1 MSYLRVV
8 PLGGLGEIGMNC
20 MALESPD
27 GVLVVD
33 CGITFPRE
41 KYGVD
46 VIHPLFEYL
55 EDRADDL
62 LGVVITHGHE
72 DHIGALPYLLRKVPR
87 PVWAPPYALALIRER
102 LKEFRDVPELELHAT
117 SPRKRFSVGR
127 YDVEPLRVTH
137 SIPDATALAIETP
150 GGTVIHTGD
159 FKLEDGP
166 LDGEG
171 YDRERFEELGR
182 RGVSLLLSDSTN
194 VDTPGTA
201 GREAD
206 VAATLRALIAAKRH
220 RVVVGVFPSN
230 IYRLKTL
237 GEVARATGRRICLIG
252 RSVQTHSRAATELGR
267 LGFTGDLMVSP
278 ERAKDV
284 PRSELLV
291 IAAGTQAEPQSA
303 LSKLAWGDH
312 PRLKLNAGD
321 AVILSAR
328 TIPGN
333 DRAVWDLVCEFE
345 RRGVD
350 VHVPATD
357 PTVHV
362 SGHACR
368 EEQSRMIEWT
378 QPRGFVP
385 VHGSFHHLMQHAKL
399 ARGLGVRE
407 VELVENGQTVLLD
420 SHGLSTGASV
430 RVGRVHIDAGQEV
443 PTEVLKERA
452 LLAESGALFVTVPVT
467 PQWRLDGSVGVMA
480 RGVVTS
486 PEMVDGLRE
495 SVERAVREHAA
506 GEPRPSAESVREAAR
521 RGARQALPKTA
532 GWPALVVA
540 VEER

>member
-27 GVLVVD
+27 GILVVD

-102 LKEFRDVPELELHAT
+102 LREFRDVPELELHAT
-117 SPRKRFSVGR
+117 SPRRRFSVGR
-127 YDVEPLRVTH
+127 FEVEPLRVTH
-137 SIPDATALAIETP
+137 SIPDATALAIATP
-150 GGTVIHTGD
+150 AGMVVHTGD

-171 YDRERFEELGR
+171 YDRERFEQLGR
-182 RGVSLLLSDSTN
+182 AGVSLLLSDSTN
-194 VDTPGTA
+194 VDVPGTA
-201 GREAD
+201 GRESE
-206 VAATLRALIAAKRH
+206 VAAALRALIASKRE
-220 RVVVGVFPSN
+220 RVVIGIFPSN

-252 RSVQTHSRAATELGR
+252 RSVQTHVRAATELGR
-267 LGFTGDLMVSP
+267 LGYGGDLMVP
-278 ERAKDV
+278 AERAREV
-284 PRSELLV
+284 PRGELLV

-303 LSKLAWGDH
+303 LSRLAWGDH
-312 PRLKLNAGD
+312 PKLKLNSGD
-321 AVILSAR
+321 AVILSSR

-350 VHVPATD
+350 VHVGATD
-357 PTVHV
+357 PDIHV

-368 EEQSRMIEWT
+368 DEQSRMIEWI

-385 VHGSFHHLMQHAKL
+385 VHGTYHHLMQHAKL
-399 ARGLGVRE
+399 ARTLGVGS
-407 VELVENGQTVLLD
+407 VELIENGQTLLLD
-420 SHGLSTGASV
+420 SHGLAPGATV
-430 RVGRVHIDAGQEV
+430 RVGRVHIDGGEEV
-443 PTEVLKERA
+443 PADVLKERA
-452 LLAESGALFVTVPVT
+452 LMAESGAVFVSVPVT
-467 PQWRLDGSVGVMA
+467 GHWRLDGAVGVQA
-480 RGVVTS
+480 RGVTTS
-486 PEMVDGLRE
+486 PETVGRVRE
-495 SVERAVREHAA
+495 AVERAVREHPSV
-506 GEPRPSAESVREAAR
+506 EPRPSLESVRDAAR
-521 RGARQALPKTA
+521 RAARRVMPGPTM
-532 GWPALVVA
+532 VIA

>member
-1 MSYLRVV
+1 VSYLRVV

-27 GVLVVD
+27 GILVVD

-41 KYGVD
+41 KFGVD
-46 VIHPLFEYL
+46 IIHPLFEYL

-87 PVWAPPYALALIRER
+87 PVWAPPYALSLIRER

-117 SPRKRFSVGR
+117 TPRRRFNVGR
-127 YDVEPLRVTH
+127 FNVEPLRVTH

-150 GGTVIHTGD
+150 AGVVVHTGD

-171 YDRERFEELGR
+171 YDRERFEQLGHA
-182 RGVSLLLSDSTN
+182 GVALLLSDSTN
-194 VDTPGTA
+194 VDVPGSS
-201 GREAD
+201 GREAE
-206 VAATLRALIAAKRH
+206 VAAALRTLIASKRE
-220 RVVVGVFPSN
+220 RVVIGIFPSN

-252 RSVQTHSRAATELGR
+252 RSVQTHARAATELGR
-267 LGFTGDLMVSP
+267 LGFNGDLMVSAD
-278 ERAKDV
+278 RAREV

-303 LSKLAWGDH
+303 LTRLAWGDH
-312 PRLKLNAGD
+312 PRLKLNSGD
-321 AVILSAR
+321 AVILSSR

-333 DRAVWDLVCEFE
+333 DRAVWDLVCQFE
-345 RRGVD
+345 RRGID
-350 VHVPATD
+350 VHVGATD
-357 PTVHV
+357 PGIHV

-368 EEQSRMIEWT
+368 EEQSRMIEWI
-378 QPRGFVP
+378 QPRAFVP
-385 VHGSFHHLMQHAKL
+385 VHGTYHHLMQHAKL
-399 ARGLGVRE
+399 ARRLGVGN

-420 SHGLSTGASV
+420 RHGLVPGATV
-430 RVGRVHIDAGQEV
+430 RVGRVHIDAGAEV
-443 PTEVLKERA
+443 PPEVLRERA
-452 LLAESGALFVTVPVT
+452 SMAEAGAVFLTVPVT
-467 PQWRLDGSVGVMA
+467 HDWRLDGPVALQV
-480 RGVVTS
+480 RGVVAT
-486 PEMVDGLRE
+486 PEAIEKMRDA
-495 SVERAVREHAA
+495 VERAVREHPST
-506 GEPRPSAESVREAAR
+506 EPKPTAESVKDVARRAAR
-521 RGARQALPKTA
+521 RVLP
-532 GWPALVVA
+532 GPVVVIA